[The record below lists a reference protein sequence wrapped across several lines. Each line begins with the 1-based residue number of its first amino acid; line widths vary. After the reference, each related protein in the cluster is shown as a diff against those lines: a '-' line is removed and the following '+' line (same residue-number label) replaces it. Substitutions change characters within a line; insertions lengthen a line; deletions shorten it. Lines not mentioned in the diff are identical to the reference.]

1 MFAWASASPSFRVT
15 ESVPRWRTTRRP
27 ARSCR
32 TAASRSCGGS
42 MRSTSARSAVADG
55 PRSHQPLGRPGGRV
69 HIGTPNEVAV
79 EVPVFGRMAIER
91 VIRYAIERARERRHD
106 LASIT
111 KSNTSRCAY
120 VLWDEVAAGLSSEYP
135 DVRVERVQVD
145 AMAGEMVLHSQ
156 SIDVLARHGA
166 AP

>member
-1 MFAWASASPSFRVT
+1 
-15 ESVPRWRTTRRP
+15 
-27 ARSCR
+27 
-32 TAASRSCGGS
+32 

-135 DVRVERVQVD
+135 DVRVERVALMLQHLGFPD
-145 AMAGEMVLHSQ
+145 A
-156 SIDVLARHGA
+156 ARRLEAAIARTVSEGRTLTLDLGGSATTIELGDPIVGA
-166 AP
+166 L